1 MFRITSL
8 FLASLAV
15 PALAALGTQTSR
27 QLQTSV
33 TDLAVATASLSTL
46 VTAVTTAGLAEALGD
61 PEATLTVFAPNND
74 AFDALPFGL
83 LDVLLTPGFNKHLT
97 AILLFHV
104 YADAAVLSSE
114 LAATQDITM
123 LNGEI
128 LTVTRTDTTVTVTTA
143 DDQTVTV
150 ITADVEG
157 SNGVVHV
164 IDGVLIPRS
173 IGASIYDLGSNYST
187 LLSLI
192 ATVGLDEVL
201 TGSGEL
207 TLFAPTNAAFEAL
220 EADTVAFLTSDAGV
234 YNLAIILSYHIVF
247 GSFTSD
253 LLVDGAMAATLYN
266 QKVTFSVGE
275 SVMVNDATVIEPDML
290 ALNGVSHGIDRI
302 LIPGTI
308 ADILL
313 GIESLSTLATAVTT
327 AGLAEALSGP
337 GTTMALF
344 GPDNDAFGALPEGLL
359 TALLTPGFNNHL
371 TEILLYHASDQFDFS
386 EFDFLE
392 ELETQEIEMLN
403 GEMLTVTLINFF
415 EITVT
420 TTTGQTFSV
429 ITPDLEG
436 SNGFVQVLGT
446 NGAVYILDGVLVPS
460 SIGDTVIDL
469 GSDYST
475 LLSLITRAGLEE
487 TLAGGPFTL
496 LAPTNTAFEVLD
508 AATVAFLTSDA
519 GSAMLT
525 SILTYH
531 VISGSVT
538 SDMLMNDMMVATVQ
552 GGMVTFMVEGGT
564 VMVNDATVVMAD
576 MLAFNGVTHGIDRIL
591 MPPDSMAPTM
601 APASGDLLIPRTVV
615 DIVLQTESLS
625 TLATAI
631 TTAGLA
637 DALNDPRLALV
648 VLTLTVLA
656 PDNDAFSALPDGL
669 LTALLSPGF
678 EKHLTE
684 ILTYHVFAGG
694 ALLSSDLAATQDIT
708 MLNGEILTVTRTDT
722 TVTVTTA
729 DDQTVTVIT
738 ADVEGSNGVVH
749 VIDGVLIPRSIGA
762 SVYDL
767 GSNYSTLLALITR
780 AGLEETLAGGPF
792 TLLAP
797 TNTAFAALDAAN
809 VAFLNSDAGAAMLTS
824 ILTYHAISGSVT
836 SDMLMNDMMVA
847 TAQGGMVT
855 FMVEGGTVMVNDAT
869 VVMADMLAFNGVTHG
884 IDRILMPPDS
894 VAPTMDSPD
903 SVAPTMSPV
912 SVALDSPDSVA
923 PTMSPVSGAHAV
935 GASLSALF
943 AAVLAVAL

>member
-1 MFRITSL
+1 MFRFGSL

-15 PALAALGTQTSR
+15 PAFAVFGAQVSR
-27 QLQTSV
+27 QLQTSTV
-33 TDLAVATASLSTL
+33 VDLAITTPSLSTL
-46 VTAVTTAGLAEALGD
+46 ATAVTTAGLAEALSD
-61 PEATLTVFAPNND
+61 PDATMTVFAPNND
-74 AFDALPFGL
+74 AFADLPGGFL
-83 LDVLLTPGFNKHLT
+83 TSLLTPGFNKHLT

-104 YADAAVLSSE
+104 YADGAVLSSE
-114 LAATQDITM
+114 LGATQDITM

-143 DDQTVTV
+143 DEQTVTV

-157 SNGVVHV
+157 SNGVVHI

-173 IGASIYDLGSNYST
+173 IGASVYDLGSNYST

-192 ATVGLDEVL
+192 ATVGLDDFL
-201 TGSGEL
+201 TGGEL
-207 TLFAPTNAAFEAL
+207 TLFAPTNAAFEVLDDA
-220 EADTVAFLTSDAGV
+220 TVAYLVSDAGLED
-234 YNLAIILSYHIVF
+234 LAIILSYHVIF
-247 GSFTSD
+247 GSVTSD
-253 LLVDGAMAATLYN
+253 LLVDGAMATTLYN

-275 SVMVNDATVIEPDML
+275 SVMVNDATVIDPDML

-327 AGLAEALSGP
+327 AGLAEALSDP
-337 GTTMALF
+337 EVTLALF
-344 GPDNDAFGALPEGLL
+344 GPDNDAFSALPDGLL
-359 TALLTPGFNNHL
+359 TSLLTPGFKMHL
-371 TEILLYHASDQFDFS
+371 TQILLYHASD

-392 ELETQEIEMLN
+392 VLETLETQEIEMLN
-403 GEMLTVTLINFF
+403 GEILTVTLSNFF
-415 EITVT
+415 DITVT
-420 TTTGQTFSV
+420 TMSGQTFSV

-436 SNGFVQVLGT
+436 STGLNEVLGS
-446 NGAVYILDGVLVPS
+446 NGAVYIIDGVLVPS

-496 LAPTNTAFEVLD
+496 LAPTNTAFAALD
-508 AATVAFLTSDA
+508 TATVAFLTSDA
-519 GSAMLT
+519 GAAMLT

-538 SDMLMNDMMVATVQ
+538 SDMLMNDMMVATAQ
-552 GGMVTFMVEGGT
+552 GGMVTFMVEGDT

-576 MLAFNGVTHGIDRIL
+576 MLALNGVSHGIDRIL
-591 MPPDSMAPTM
+591 ITPYSVAPTM
-601 APASGDLLIPRTVV
+601 PPASGALLIPRTVV

-631 TTAGLA
+631 TAAGLA

-648 VLTLTVLA
+648 ALTLTVLA

-669 LTALLSPGF
+669 LTSLSTPGF
-678 EKHLTE
+678 EMHLSD
-684 ILTYHVFAGG
+684 ILTFHVTAGG
-694 ALLSSDLAATQDIT
+694 ALLSSDLAGTQDIT
-708 MLNGEILTVTRTDT
+708 MVNGEILTVTRTDT

-729 DDQTVTVIT
+729 DAQTVTVIT

-749 VIDGVLIPRSIGA
+749 IIDGVLIPRSIGA

-767 GSNYSTLLALITR
+767 GSDYSILLSLITR

-797 TNTAFAALDAAN
+797 TNTAFAAPEAAT
-809 VAFLNSDAGAAMLTS
+809 VELLTSDAGAAMLTS
-824 ILTYHAISGSVT
+824 ILMYHVVSGSVT

-869 VVMADMLAFNGVTHG
+869 VVMKDMLARNGVSHG

-894 VAPTMDSPD
+894 MGPPD
-903 SVAPTMSPV
+903 SVAPTMSP
-912 SVALDSPDSVA
+912 A
-923 PTMSPVSGAHAV
+923 SGALAV